1 MLENISLKTI
11 KDNNLICNNDHIIV
25 GVSGGAD
32 SICLLH
38 FLYSIKNRFNLKIT
52 AVHIN
57 HLMRGEESNLDNKFV
72 VDFCN
77 NLNIPIK
84 VFSFDINKIA
94 KDEKLS
100 SEEAGRKYRY
110 IAFKETLK
118 NENANKIAIAH
129 NKDDN
134 AETII
139 MRFFRG
145 TGIKGLSG
153 IAYKRD
159 NIIRPILDCLRLDIE
174 DYCKRNNLSYRND
187 STNKLDIYT
196 RNKIRLSFIPSIKE
210 NFNSNIIDTLTNM
223 AKTFN
228 DENNFLDNLSKN
240 YLNKCLIEK
249 NKDKITLNINILI
262 TLDLV
267 IQKRILRLCFSHF
280 NKELYNISLDHI
292 NMVVDL
298 LKKQTGKKLNLP
310 DNLYVYKQY
319 DNLIITKI
327 KFLEKNNLMY
337 NYKIELDK
345 KIYIKE
351 INKNLLLSKNI
362 INISTKD
369 YTISLNYDKIKDSLF
384 IRQRNAGDRIYIN
397 NITKKLKN
405 IFIDLKIPS
414 NERNLYPVLLC
425 GDTIIG
431 ILGLC
436 LCNDY
441 KPTNIKNS
449 IYLYIW
455 EENKKND

>member
-1 MLENISLKTI
+1 MLEKIALNTI
-11 KDNNLICNNDHIIV
+11 LNNNLICNNDHIVV

-38 FLYSIKNRFNLKIT
+38 FLYSIKDRFNLKIT

-57 HLMRGEESNLDNKFV
+57 HLMRGEESDLDNKFV
-72 VDFCN
+72 VEFCDK
-77 NLNIPIK
+77 LNIPIK

-94 KDEKLS
+94 KDENLS

-110 IAFKETLK
+110 IAFNETLK
-118 NENANKIAIAH
+118 KENATKIAIAH

-139 MRFFRG
+139 MRFLRG

-174 DYCKRNNLSYRND
+174 DYCKRHSLSYRND
-187 STNKLDIYT
+187 STNSLDIYT
-196 RNKIRLSFIPSIKE
+196 RNKIRLNFIPSIKE
-210 NFNSNIIDTLTNM
+210 NFNPNIIDTLTNM

-228 DENNFLDNLSKN
+228 DENNFLDNLSKD
-240 YLNKCLIEK
+240 YLNKCLIEQA
-249 NKDKITLNINILI
+249 KDKITLNINILN

-280 NKELYNISLDHI
+280 NKELYNISLEHI
-292 NMVVDL
+292 NMVIDI

-310 DNLYVYKQY
+310 NNLYVYKQY
-319 DNLIITKI
+319 DNLIITKTNI
-327 KFLEKNNLMY
+327 SSENNLMY
-337 NYKIELDK
+337 NYKIDLDK
-345 KIYIKE
+345 PIYVKE
-351 INKNLLLSKNI
+351 INKNILLSKNI
-362 INISTKD
+362 VNISTKG
-369 YTISLNYDKIKDSLF
+369 YTILLNYDKIKDSLF
-384 IRQRNAGDRIYIN
+384 IRQRNAGDKIYIN
-397 NITKKLKN
+397 NMTKKIKN

-414 NERNLYPVLLC
+414 NERNLYPILLC
-425 GDTIIG
+425 NNTIIG

-441 KPTNIKNS
+441 KPTNLNNT

-455 EENKKND
+455 EEN

>member
-1 MLENISLKTI
+1 MLEKIALNTI
-11 KDNNLICNNDHIIV
+11 LNNNLICNNDHIVV

-38 FLYSIKNRFNLKIT
+38 FLYSIKDRFNLKIT

-57 HLMRGEESNLDNKFV
+57 HLMRGEESDLDNKFV
-72 VDFCN
+72 IEFCN
-77 NLNIPIK
+77 KLNIPIK

-94 KDEKLS
+94 KDENLS

-110 IAFKETLK
+110 IAFNETLK
-118 NENANKIAIAH
+118 KENATKIAIAH

-139 MRFFRG
+139 MRFLRG

-174 DYCKRNNLSYRND
+174 DYCKRHSLSYRND
-187 STNKLDIYT
+187 STNSLDIYT
-196 RNKIRLSFIPSIKE
+196 RNKIRLNFIPSIKE
-210 NFNSNIIDTLTNM
+210 NFNPNIIDTLTNM

-228 DENNFLDNLSKN
+228 DENNFLDNLSKD
-240 YLNKCLIEK
+240 YLNKCLIEQ
-249 NKDKITLNINILI
+249 NKDKIALNINILN

-280 NKELYNISLDHI
+280 NKELYNISLEHI
-292 NMVVDL
+292 NMVIDI

-319 DNLIITKI
+319 DNLIITKTN
-327 KFLEKNNLMY
+327 LSSENNLMY
-337 NYKIELDK
+337 NYKIDLDK
-345 KIYIKE
+345 QIYVKE
-351 INKNLLLSKNI
+351 INKNMLLSKNI
-362 INISTKD
+362 VNISTKG

-384 IRQRNAGDRIYIN
+384 IRQRNAGDKIYIN
-397 NITKKLKN
+397 NMTKKIKN

-414 NERNLYPVLLC
+414 NERNLYPILLC
-425 GDTIIG
+425 NNTIIG

-441 KPTNIKNS
+441 KPTNLNNT

-455 EENKKND
+455 EEN

>member
-1 MLENISLKTI
+1 MLEDISLKTI

-38 FLYSIKNRFNLKIT
+38 FLYNIKDKFNLKIT

-153 IAYKRD
+153 IAYKRG

-210 NFNSNIIDTLTNM
+210 NFNPNIIDTLTNM
-223 AKTFN
+223 SKTFN
-228 DENNFLDNLSKN
+228 DENNFLDNLSKD
-240 YLNKCLIEK
+240 YFNKCLIEK

-262 TLDLV
+262 ALDLV

-292 NMVVDL
+292 NMVVDI

-319 DNLIITKI
+319 NNLIITKI
-327 KFLEKNNLMY
+327 NFLEKNNPMY

-345 KIYIKE
+345 QIYIKE

-369 YTISLNYDKIKDSLF
+369 YTITLNYDKIKDSLF
-384 IRQRNAGDRIYIN
+384 IRQRNAGDKIYLN
-397 NITKKLKN
+397 NMTKKLKN

-425 GDTIIG
+425 DDTIIG

-455 EENKKND
+455 EENKKNE

>member
-1 MLENISLKTI
+1 MLEKIALNTI
-11 KDNNLICNNDHIIV
+11 LNNNLICNNDHIIV

-38 FLYSIKNRFNLKIT
+38 FLYSIKDSFNLKIT

-57 HLMRGEESNLDNKFV
+57 HLMRGEESDLDNKFV
-72 VDFCN
+72 VEFCDK
-77 NLNIPIK
+77 LNIPIK

-94 KDEKLS
+94 KDENLS

-110 IAFKETLK
+110 IAFNETLK
-118 NENANKIAIAH
+118 KENATKIAIAH

-134 AETII
+134 TETII
-139 MRFFRG
+139 MRFLRG

-174 DYCKRNNLSYRND
+174 DYCKRHSLSYRND
-187 STNKLDIYT
+187 STNSLDIYT

-210 NFNSNIIDTLTNM
+210 NFNPNIIDTLTNM

-228 DENNFLDNLSKN
+228 DENNFLDNLSKD
-240 YLNKCLIEK
+240 YLNKCLIEQA
-249 NKDKITLNINILI
+249 KDKITLNINILN

-280 NKELYNISLDHI
+280 NKELYNISLEHI
-292 NMVVDL
+292 NMVIDI

-310 DNLYVYKQY
+310 NNLYVYKQY
-319 DNLIITKI
+319 DNLIITKTNI
-327 KFLEKNNLMY
+327 SSENNLMY
-337 NYKIELDK
+337 NYKIDLDK
-345 KIYIKE
+345 PIYVKE
-351 INKNLLLSKNI
+351 INKNILLSKNI
-362 INISTKD
+362 VNISTKG
-369 YTISLNYDKIKDSLF
+369 YTILLNYDKIKDSLF
-384 IRQRNAGDRIYIN
+384 IRQRNAGDKIYIN
-397 NITKKLKN
+397 NMTKKIKN

-414 NERNLYPVLLC
+414 NERNLYPILLC
-425 GDTIIG
+425 NNTIIG

-441 KPTNIKNS
+441 KPTNLNNT

-455 EENKKND
+455 EEN